1 MTPTRRGIA
10 DLLLRI
16 QGAFLD
22 TPGLSI
28 TLQEARLLFGL
39 DEVTCAAILRTL
51 VDSNV
56 LTRTRAGA
64 YVRLIPMTDA
74 A

>member
-1 MTPTRRGIA
+1 MTPTRRLIA

-22 TPGLSI
+22 TPGLTI

-39 DEVTCAAILRTL
+39 DEATCAAILKAL

-56 LTRTRAGA
+56 LTRTRRGA
-64 YVRLIPMTDA
+64 YVRLIPMPNA

>member
-1 MTPTRRGIA
+1 MTPTRRRLA

-22 TPGLSI
+22 TPGLTI
-28 TLQEARLLFGL
+28 TLQEARLLFGI
-39 DEVTCAAILRTL
+39 DEVTCAAILKVL

-56 LTRTRAGA
+56 LTRTRRGA
-64 YVRLIPMTDA
+64 YVRLIPFQNA